1 MYSEL
6 HERGESETKG
16 IEDVLMYS
24 LEGKQL
30 TREEVRVIVAEA
42 HVWQKRADLR
52 RTDLSKT
59 NLIGADLREADLER
73 ANLSGTRLD
82 NAILLHAVLE
92 GANMQNA
99 QL

>member
-16 IEDVLMYS
+16 IGDVLMYS

-42 HVWQKRADLR
+42 RVWRSEPIYGGL
-52 RTDLSKT
+52 T
-59 NLIGADLREADLER
+59 
-73 ANLSGTRLD
+73 
-82 NAILLHAVLE
+82 
-92 GANMQNA
+92 
-99 QL
+99 